1 MKRIIVSIGVLLL
14 ALNGFGWYTFKHN
27 TLDTVYEWANPSTW
41 NGTQPT
47 NFVTDAF
54 YCSTGSE
61 ASATRTSVN
70 PGYSVDFTSLGLG
83 QWAGQ
88 TSIVHVAENAYLGVH
103 NGVFAMCSNADYN
116 NTGKKSYAEL
126 HMEGATLKVYN
137 LEGVTTA
144 RDLTFGGG
152 NAGGI
157 SIVDLQQG
165 SVITNGTS
173 GKTTIAGAA
182 EAVASIGVT
191 NSAIYAPSGSITV
204 GSEKNYY
211 SSHVSIDL
219 HNGLFYGGSSAA
231 PSSAMTVNGG
241 DFALSMSGKS
251 EFKVASFESK
261 LSLAGQKQS
270 IEVSDG
276 TLMITNATS
285 GNGKM
290 TFSSVAGSLK
300 LLQSGGL
307 IRSDAF
313 TVTTTGAGDFSMAVS
328 NAAVFKAASMTM
340 YPNAGTSQTIDL
352 SDSSL
357 DLGSGG
363 MGFSGAG
370 NAKFRQTGGTTKI
383 GKLTLKTTVGTGGLS
398 MAVSNAAVVKATSVT
413 ATAEAGTKQAIDFA
427 DSLLD
432 LNGGAINLTSSGKL
446 DFRQTGGKVLG
457 GQVTLTAN
465 ESGELSFAISGETE
479 LQMTK
484 FSPTVA
490 ANAKLT
496 VEVGG
501 GLFAVTNATSGSGET
516 QRIKLTGGG
525 RILFRQTGGVVTAAG
540 LYFNG
545 TGDNEPRYELSGGAL
560 DLDWTLGCNY
570 AGVRC
575 ATAAGTKAGTL
586 SLVGGGALLKT
597 PMFGAY
603 GSTSY
608 QPLFEYVITTNGIP
622 RAQFTKAQDSAS
634 SWLQGFFKI
643 RPQGGLQLVH
653 TNVINLVN
661 TRTAGRTLS
670 VANFGTGTKL
680 PNEELWD
687 AKLAERGPSMLADL
701 PVTLVPAAEFKSD
714 TYCEEGRSSGYAVV
728 PKVKAGWKKITVMLD
743 LLPQGDETLETLKTG
758 FEQAGFKAS
767 AAEGDYNVAVEIPGE
782 LLSVDSADDKVVF
795 DFKDYPDSDS
805 VRLDT
810 PKVRALVRRCKVVK
824 PAMGLMLLL
833 F

>member
-14 ALNGFGWYTFKHN
+14 TLNGFGWYNLKN
-27 TLDTVYEWANPSTW
+27 STLDTVYEWADKSTW

-47 NFVTDAF
+47 NFVNDAF
-54 YCSTGSE
+54 YCSKGNG
-61 ASATRTSVN
+61 ASATRTYVN
-70 PGYSVDFTSLGLG
+70 PGYYVDFTALGLG

-126 HMEGATLKVYN
+126 HMEGATLEVYN

-144 RDLTFGGG
+144 RDLTLGGG

-173 GKTTIAGAA
+173 GKTIIAGAA

-204 GSEKNYY
+204 GSASN

-261 LSLAGQKQS
+261 LSLVGQKQS

-313 TVTTTGAGDFSMAVS
+313 TVTTTSGSGDFSMAVS

-363 MGFSGAG
+363 LTISGAG
-370 NAKFRQTGGTTKI
+370 DATFRQTGGTTQI

-427 DSLLD
+427 DSSLD
-432 LNGGAINLTSSGKL
+432 LGSGTINLTSSGEL

-457 GQVTLTAN
+457 GEVTLSAN
-465 ESGELSFAISGETE
+465 DSGELSFAVSGETE

-501 GLFAVTNATSGSGET
+501 GLFAVTNAVSGES
-516 QRIKLTGGG
+516 QRIKLEGAGQ
-525 RILFRQTGGVVTAAG
+525 ILFRQTGGVVTAAG

-586 SLVGGGALLKT
+586 SLIGGGALLQT

-603 GSTSY
+603 NSTTY

-653 TNVINLVN
+653 TNVINLVD

-687 AKLAERGPSMLADL
+687 AKLAERGTSMLADL

-714 TYCEEGRSSGYAVV
+714 TYCEAGRSSGYAVV
-728 PKVKAGWKKITVMLD
+728 PKVKQDWKKITVMLD
-743 LLPQGDETLETLKTG
+743 LLPQGDETLETLKAG
-758 FEQAGFKAS
+758 FVQAGFKAS

-795 DFKDYPDSDS
+795 DFKDYPDSNS

-824 PAMGLMLLL
+824 PATGMILI
-833 F
+833 FR

>member
-14 ALNGFGWYTFKHN
+14 TLNGFGWYNLKN
-27 TLDTVYEWANPSTW
+27 STLDTVYEWADKSTW

-47 NFVTDAF
+47 NFVNDAF
-54 YCSTGSE
+54 YCSKGNG
-61 ASATRTSVN
+61 ASATRTYVN
-70 PGYSVDFTSLGLG
+70 PGYYVDFTALGLG
-83 QWAGQ
+83 QWPGQ

-103 NGVFAMCSNADYN
+103 KDWFAMCFNAG
-116 NTGKKSYAEL
+116 TGKSYAEL
-126 HMEGATLKVYN
+126 HMKGATLKVYN
-137 LEGVTTA
+137 TDGGTTA
-144 RDLTFGGG
+144 RDLMFGMG
-152 NAGGI
+152 NVGGI
-157 SIVDLQQG
+157 SILDLQQG

-173 GKTTIAGAA
+173 GRTTIAGAA
-182 EAVASIGVT
+182 DAVASISVT
-191 NSAIYAPSGSITV
+191 NSAIYAPSGTITV
-204 GSEKNYY
+204 GSNSK

-219 HNGLFYGGSSAA
+219 HNGLFYGGSPAM
-231 PSSAMTVNGG
+231 PSSEMTVNGG

-261 LSLAGQKQS
+261 LSLVGQKQS

-328 NAAVFKAASMTM
+328 NTAVFKAASVTATA
-340 YPNAGTSQTIDL
+340 NAGTSQSIDL

-363 MGFSGAG
+363 LTISGAG
-370 NAKFRQTGGTTKI
+370 DATFRQTGGTTQI

-465 ESGELSFAISGETE
+465 DLGELSFAISGETE
-479 LQMTK
+479 LRQTT
-484 FSPTVA
+484 FTPTVA
-490 ANAKLT
+490 AGAKLT
-496 VEVGG
+496 VEIGG
-501 GLFAVTNATSGSGET
+501 GLLAVTNAASGSRET
-516 QRIKLTGGG
+516 QRIQLTGAGQ
-525 RILFRQTGGVVTAAG
+525 ILFRQTGGLVTAAG

-545 TGDNEPRYELSGGAL
+545 TGNSDPRYELAGGAL
-560 DLDWTLGCNY
+560 VLDKSLSAAVESG
-570 AGVRC
+570 AGIRC
-575 ATAAGTKAGTL
+575 AKSAGTKAGTL
-586 SLVGGGALLKT
+586 SLIGGGALLQT

-603 GSTSY
+603 NSTTY

-622 RAQFTKAQDSAS
+622 RAQFNSVGES
-634 SWLQGFFKI
+634 IYSWLQGFFKI

-653 TNVINLVN
+653 TNVVNLVD
-661 TRTAGRTLS
+661 TRTAGRVLS
-670 VANFGTGTKL
+670 VANLGTGTKL

-687 AKLAERGPSMLADL
+687 AKLAERGTSLIRDL

-714 TYCEEGRSSGYAVV
+714 TYVEEGRSSGYAVV
-728 PKVKAGWKKITVMLD
+728 PKVKEGWKKITVMLD
-743 LLPQGDETLETLKTG
+743 LLPQGDETLETLKAG
-758 FEQAGFKAS
+758 FEKAGFKAS

-782 LLSVDSADDKVVF
+782 LLAVGSSDDKVIF

-824 PAMGLMLLL
+824 PATGMILI
-833 F
+833 FR

>member
-1 MKRIIVSIGVLLL
+1 MKRIIVSIGTLLL
-14 ALNGFGWYTFKHN
+14 TLNGFGWYSLKN
-27 TLDTVYEWANPSTW
+27 STLDTVYEWADKSTW

-47 NFVTDAF
+47 NFVSDAF
-54 YCSTGSE
+54 YCSTGSG
-61 ASATRTSVN
+61 ASATRTYVN
-70 PGYSVDFTSLGLG
+70 PGYTVDFLGLGLG

-88 TSIVHVAENAYLGVH
+88 TSIVYVAENAYIGVH
-103 NGVFAMCSNADYN
+103 NGGFTMCSNAKE
-116 NTGKKSYAEL
+116 GKRSYAEL
-126 HMEGATLKVYN
+126 HMTGAMLEVYN
-137 LEGVTTA
+137 LEGETKG
-144 RDLTFGGG
+144 RDLKFGGS
-152 NAGGI
+152 NVGGI
-157 SIVDLQQG
+157 SILDLQQG

-173 GKTTIAGAA
+173 GTTTIAGAA

-191 NSAIYAPSGSITV
+191 NSAIYAAPGSITV
-204 GSEKNYY
+204 GSDSN
-211 SSHVSIDL
+211 SSRVSMDL
-219 HNGLFYGGSSAA
+219 HNGLFYGGSPEV
-231 PSSAMTVNGG
+231 PSSAMTVKGG
-241 DFALSMSGKS
+241 DFALSLSGKS
-251 EFKVASFESK
+251 EFKVASFTSS
-261 LSLAGQKQS
+261 LLAGQRQS
-270 IEVSDG
+270 IKIEDG
-276 TLMITNATS
+276 TLMITNTTS
-285 GNGKM
+285 GNGTMK
-290 TFSSVAGSLK
+290 FDPIAGSLK

-307 IRSDAF
+307 IRSSGEF
-313 TVTTTGAGDFSMAVS
+313 YLVTAGAGDFSMAVS
-328 NAAVFKAASMTM
+328 NAAVFKAASMTL
-340 YPNAGTSQTIDL
+340 YPSAGTSQALDL

-363 MGFSGAG
+363 LMFSGAG
-370 NAKFRQTGGTTKI
+370 DTTFRQTGGTTQI
-383 GKLTLKTTVGTGGLS
+383 GKLTLKTTTGTGELS

-413 ATAEAGTKQAIDFA
+413 ATAQAGTKQKIDFS
-427 DSLLD
+427 DSSLD
-432 LNGGAINLTSSGKL
+432 LGDGTINLTSAGKL

-457 GQVTLTAN
+457 GQVTLSADD
-465 ESGELSFAISGETE
+465 SGELSFAVSGETE

-484 FSPTVA
+484 FSPTVTA
-490 ANAKLT
+490 AAKLT

-545 TGDNEPRYELSGGAL
+545 TGDNEPRYELAGGTL
-560 DLDWTLGCNY
+560 DLDGTLGCQF

-575 ATAAGTKAGTL
+575 EKTSTKAGTL
-586 SLVGGGALLKT
+586 SLIGGGALLKT
-597 PMFGAY
+597 PMFGTY
-603 GSTSY
+603 KGEPC

-622 RAQFTKAQDSAS
+622 RAQFNAAQDSAS

-643 RPQGGLQLVH
+643 RPQGGLQLIH
-653 TNVINLVN
+653 TNVINLVDSKI
-661 TRTAGRTLS
+661 AGRGIS
-670 VANFGTGTKL
+670 VANLGIGTKL
-680 PNEELWD
+680 PNGELWD
-687 AKLAERGPSMLADL
+687 SNLSEGDTQGLKDL

-728 PKVKAGWKKITVMLD
+728 PKVKEGWKKITVMLD
-743 LLPQGDETLETLKTG
+743 LLPQGDETLETLKAG

>member
-14 ALNGFGWYTFKHN
+14 TLNGFGYYFLKNNSLT
-27 TLDTVYEWANPSTW
+27 DIYEWADKSTW
-41 NGTQPT
+41 NGAQPT
-47 NFVTDAF
+47 NFVSDAF
-54 YCSTGSE
+54 YCSTGSGK
-61 ASATRTSVN
+61 SATRTYVN
-70 PGYSVDFTSLGLG
+70 PGYTVDFPGLGLG

-88 TSIVHVAENAYLGVH
+88 TSIVHVAENAYIGVH
-103 NGVFAMCSNADYN
+103 NAGFIMCSNAEV
-116 NTGKKSYAEL
+116 GKRSYAEL
-126 HMEGATLKVYN
+126 HMTGAMLEVYN
-137 LEGVTTA
+137 LEGATKG
-144 RDLTFGGG
+144 RDLKFGAS
-152 NAGGI
+152 NVGGI
-157 SIVDLQQG
+157 SILDLQQG

-173 GKTTIAGAA
+173 GATTIAGAA

-204 GSEKNYY
+204 GSASN
-211 SSHVSIDL
+211 SSQVSIDL

-363 MGFSGAG
+363 MEFSGAG

-383 GKLTLKTTVGTGGLS
+383 GKLTLKTTNGTGELS
-398 MAVSNAAVVKATSVT
+398 MAVSNAAVFKATSVA
-413 ATAEAGTKQAIDFA
+413 ATANAGTRQTIDFA

-490 ANAKLT
+490 ADAKVT
-496 VEVGG
+496 VEIGG

-545 TGDNEPRYELSGGAL
+545 TGDNEPRYELAGGTL
-560 DLDWTLGCNY
+560 GLDWTLGCQF

-575 ATAAGTKAGTL
+575 EKTSTKAGTL
-586 SLVGGGALLKT
+586 SLIGGGALLKT
-597 PMFGAY
+597 PMFGTY
-603 GSTSY
+603 KGDPC

-643 RPQGGLQLVH
+643 RPQGGLQLIH
-653 TNVINLVN
+653 TNVINLVDSKI
-661 TRTAGRTLS
+661 AGRGIS
-670 VANFGTGTKL
+670 VANLGIGTKL
-680 PNEELWD
+680 PNGELWD
-687 AKLAERGPSMLADL
+687 SNLSEGDTQGLKDL

-714 TYCEEGRSSGYAVV
+714 TYVEEGRSSGYAVV
-728 PKVKAGWKKITVMLD
+728 PKVKEGWKKITVMLD
-743 LLPQGDETLETLKTG
+743 LLPQNGETLETLKAG